1 MHVMPGGRASI
12 DGGVHAHRRNH
23 DAIGKFEAP
32 QGKRREQVGFGHG
45 ANPSLNPRLGNDG
58 VRYAYRMFA
67 SGNPGDVG
75 LLTDLYELTMASGY
89 WKQGLADREAVFHL
103 FFRANP
109 FGNGYTL
116 SAGLDEAL
124 DLLEAFRF
132 GRSAIDYL
140 RSLSSPDGQPVFDDE
155 FLGYLENLRF
165 DCRVDAVPEGTVVFP
180 YQPIVRVRGSLLQAQ
195 LVETMLLT
203 IINFQSLIATKAARI
218 VEAAGGDEVLEFG
231 LRRAQGI
238 DGGVAASRAAFI
250 GGCHA
255 TSNVLAGRKYG
266 IPVRGTHAH
275 SWIMNFPD
283 EPTAF
288 KAWMES
294 MPGSGVLLV
303 DTFDTLS
310 GVRNAIN
317 LGREL
322 RKNGR
327 QLLGIRLDSGD
338 LAYLSIE
345 ARRLLDEAGFAETR
359 IIASNDL
366 DESII
371 ESLKTQGAQ
380 INTWAVGTRLSTG
393 WDQPALGGV
402 YKLAAYRDGEE
413 PWRFPIKLSEQS
425 GKISTPGIQQV
436 RRFRDA
442 DDRFV
447 GDLLYDETS
456 GAGEP
461 PVIVDRDDPTRRKAI
476 SRGISG
482 EDLLVEVI
490 RDGHRT
496 RERESITTIQA
507 RAKAQIAA
515 LHPTIRRRLN
525 PHRYPAGLDLQL
537 ALRRQER
544 ILAARGHL

>member
-218 VEAAGGDEVLEFG
+218 VEAAGGDEVLDTT
-231 LRRAQGI
+231 RRCHV
-238 DGGVAASRAAFI
+238 DRVAE
-250 GGCHA
+250 G
-255 TSNVLAGRKYG
+255 
-266 IPVRGTHAH
+266 
-275 SWIMNFPD
+275 
-283 EPTAF
+283 E
-288 KAWMES
+288 
-294 MPGSGVLLV
+294 
-303 DTFDTLS
+303 
-310 GVRNAIN
+310 
-317 LGREL
+317 
-322 RKNGR
+322 
-327 QLLGIRLDSGD
+327 
-338 LAYLSIE
+338 
-345 ARRLLDEAGFAETR
+345 
-359 IIASNDL
+359 
-366 DESII
+366 ESIG
-371 ESLKTQGAQ
+371 S
-380 INTWAVGTRLSTG
+380 
-393 WDQPALGGV
+393 
-402 YKLAAYRDGEE
+402 
-413 PWRFPIKLSEQS
+413 
-425 GKISTPGIQQV
+425 
-436 RRFRDA
+436 
-442 DDRFV
+442 
-447 GDLLYDETS
+447 
-456 GAGEP
+456 
-461 PVIVDRDDPTRRKAI
+461 
-476 SRGISG
+476 
-482 EDLLVEVI
+482 
-490 RDGHRT
+490 
-496 RERESITTIQA
+496 
-507 RAKAQIAA
+507 
-515 LHPTIRRRLN
+515 
-525 PHRYPAGLDLQL
+525 
-537 ALRRQER
+537 
-544 ILAARGHL
+544 